1 MAAKNDV
8 TGDEI
13 KTKNN
18 SDLYRDNYNNIFRKK
33 QEDVKEF
40 DEKVIMK
47 NEYFDV
53 NE

>member
-13 KTKNN
+13 KTKTN
-18 SDLYRDNYNNIFRKK
+18 SDLYRDNYDKIFRKK
-33 QEDVKEF
+33 QEKDVKEF

-47 NEYFDV
+47 NEFYGD
-53 NE
+53 